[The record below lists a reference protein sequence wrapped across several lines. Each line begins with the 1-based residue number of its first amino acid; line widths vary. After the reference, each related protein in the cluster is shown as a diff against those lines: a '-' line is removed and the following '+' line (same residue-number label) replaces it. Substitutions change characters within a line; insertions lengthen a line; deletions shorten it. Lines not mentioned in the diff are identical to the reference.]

1 MQDSTKQYVSL
12 VFRLIVGAIFLWVG
26 AEKIL
31 SPFDFSVAIYN
42 YRLFPGPVI
51 GLAASILPWVEAMA
65 GLCLLTGLNTKGAAV
80 ITSLLLLVFVGLI
93 VISAARGLDID
104 CGCFGGVERRVGLQA
119 ILEDATLLMV
129 SMAVLLFERNPLNV
143 RVLFRSMLPGRIEK

>member
-1 MQDSTKQYVSL
+1 MHDSSKQYIFL
-12 VFRLIVGAIFLWVG
+12 VFRLLIGGIFLWAG

-31 SPFDFSVAIYN
+31 TPFDFSMAIYN
-42 YRLFPGPVI
+42 YRLFPGPLI
-51 GLAASILPWVEAMA
+51 GLAAAILPWVEAIA
-65 GLCLLTGLNTKGAAV
+65 GLCLLTGLNTKGAAA

-119 ILEDATLLMV
+119 ILEDAALLIV
-129 SMAVLLFERNPLNV
+129 SIAVLLFERNPLNV

>member
-1 MQDSTKQYVSL
+1 MHDSSKQYIFL
-12 VFRLIVGAIFLWVG
+12 VFRLLIGGIFLWAG

-31 SPFDFSVAIYN
+31 TPFDFSVAIYN
-42 YRLFPGPVI
+42 YRLFPGPLI
-51 GLAASILPWVEAMA
+51 GLAAAILPWVEAIA
-65 GLCLLTGLNTKGAAV
+65 GLCLLTGLNTKGAAA

-119 ILEDATLLMV
+119 ILEDAALLIV
-129 SMAVLLFERNPLNV
+129 STAVLLFERNPLNV
-143 RVLFRSMLPGRIEK
+143 RVLFRSMLPGRIER